1 MYSGLP
7 LIAIKGG
14 NIMLIFLL
22 TGDVDILIIHL
33 ERTNEI
39 TEVLK
44 FKDHLKDLVTEMG
57 YNNISIKLLEEEF
70 HQEDGKDTVK
80 LNDLFAKCGYIF
92 VYISKH
98 SVPTRMKRIELAESS
113 FKYAIKHPKEYPRIK
128 PVCDCE
134 NWHYL
139 EGYPTYL
146 NYYKYKQSID
156 IEEYKS
162 KLSYL
167 LETMI
172 LEREKK

>member
-7 LIAIKGG
+7 LIAIIEG
-14 NIMLIFLL
+14 NIMLFFLL

-57 YNNISIKLLEEEF
+57 YNNISIKLFEEEF
-70 HQEDGKDTVK
+70 PQEDSKVK
-80 LNDLFAKCGYIF
+80 LKLEDLLARYKYIF
-92 VYISKH
+92 VYISKDYI
-98 SVPTRMKRIELAESS
+98 PATIKRIGLTESS
-113 FKYAIKHPKEYPRIK
+113 FQYAIKHPQEYPQIK

-134 NWHYL
+134 DWYYL
-139 EGYPTYL
+139 ESYPRYL

-156 IEEYKS
+156 LEE
-162 KLSYL
+162 
-167 LETMI
+167 
-172 LEREKK
+172 

>member
-14 NIMLIFLL
+14 NIMLFFLF

-39 TEVLK
+39 TKVLE

-70 HQEDGKDTVK
+70 PQEDSKVTVT
-80 LNDLFAKCGYIF
+80 LEDLLARYKYIF
-92 VYISKH
+92 VYISKDYI
-98 SVPTRMKRIELAESS
+98 PAAIKRIGLTESS
-113 FKYAIKHPKEYPRIK
+113 FQYAIKHPQEYPQIK

-134 NWHYL
+134 KCHYL
-139 EGYPTYL
+139 EGYPRYL
-146 NYYKYKQSID
+146 NYYN
-156 IEEYKS
+156 
-162 KLSYL
+162 
-167 LETMI
+167 
-172 LEREKK
+172 

>member
-14 NIMLIFLL
+14 NIMLFFLF

-39 TEVLK
+39 TKVLE

-70 HQEDGKDTVK
+70 PQEDSKVTVT
-80 LNDLFAKCGYIF
+80 LEDLLARYKYIF
-92 VYISKH
+92 VYISKDYI
-98 SVPTRMKRIELAESS
+98 PAAIKRIGLTESS
-113 FKYAIKHPKEYPRIK
+113 FQYAIKHPQEYPQIK

-134 NWHYL
+134 KWHYL
-139 EGYPTYL
+139 EGYPRYL
-146 NYYKYKQSID
+146 NYYKYKKSID
-156 IEEYKS
+156 REEYKS
-162 KLSYL
+162 KLSSV
-167 LETMI
+167 LETI
-172 LEREKK
+172 

>member
-7 LIAIKGG
+7 LIAIIEG
-14 NIMLIFLL
+14 NIILFFLL

-57 YNNISIKLLEEEF
+57 YNNISIKLFEEEF
-70 HQEDGKDTVK
+70 PQEDSKVK
-80 LNDLFAKCGYIF
+80 LKLEDLLARYKYIF
-92 VYISKH
+92 VYISKDYI
-98 SVPTRMKRIELAESS
+98 PATIKRIGLTESS
-113 FKYAIKHPKEYPRIK
+113 FQYAIKHPQEYLQIK

-134 NWHYL
+134 DWYYL
-139 EGYPTYL
+139 ESYPRYL

-156 IEEYKS
+156 LEEYKS
-162 KLSYL
+162 KLSSL
-167 LETMI
+167 LEKI
-172 LEREKK
+172 